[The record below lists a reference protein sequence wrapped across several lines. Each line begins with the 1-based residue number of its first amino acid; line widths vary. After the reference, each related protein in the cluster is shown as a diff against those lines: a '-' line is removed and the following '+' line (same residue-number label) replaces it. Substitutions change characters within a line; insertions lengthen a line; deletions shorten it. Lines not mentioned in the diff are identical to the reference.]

1 MRRNRRFI
9 LFVAGLLSALRLLSV
24 ATLLM
29 ILPNVTVSAQKITV
43 NSNGRT
49 ASAVFA
55 DVMKQS
61 GKNFIYSSDILKG
74 LRIDV
79 NVKNQSL
86 KKTLDRMFKNTDI
99 EYKIKG
105 NNILLVKKK
114 KIEAP
119 KPKKIKQ
126 IVIDDTLKVGVFRDL
141 VVEGSRNRTLA
152 MNSSNIGAL
161 NISGDAIGKVPVVL
175 GESDLIKTLQFE
187 PGISAGVEGM
197 AGMYVHGGNTD
208 ENLYML
214 ENIPLYQ
221 VNHLGGLFSAF
232 NVDAI
237 KNVDFFKSTFPAK
250 FDGRLSSY
258 MDVYTRDG
266 KNKKLE
272 GSFKLGLTSGA
283 FHLEG
288 PIWKDK
294 TSYSVSVRRSWY
306 DLLTIPAVAL
316 LNKMNDLRDD
326 DAKFGY
332 AFTDINAKITHKFS
346 NRSRIYAMMYYGE
359 DYLNA
364 GTYTPKNSTDD
375 YYWNQSVKLRWGN
388 ILASAGWIYDFTP
401 NLWGKVCGAFTRYYS
416 SLGSLSEDADLVDG
430 EKLNF
435 VSSEFISK
443 NNIEDWIVKG
453 DFEWKPF
460 TNNRI
465 TFGSSLIFH
474 NYLPSKDSRTLIAE
488 GLKTELTDNS
498 LKYKAQEFNI
508 YAEDELS
515 LSDKFK
521 MNVGLHYSLFHISDK
536 VKNGLSPRVAFKY
549 SIKDNLV
556 LKGGY
561 SRAVQYVHQLMQSA
575 ISLPTDQ
582 WVPIVGDQKPQFSD
596 KISAGVYWNID
607 NKFSFSAEAYYKW
620 LHNIIDYRDEYYMLP
635 PDLRW
640 DAKLTEGKGWAKG
653 VDFKIMKEFGSFTG
667 HVSYSLLWADRQFAD
682 KNGGK
687 KFPSRYDNRHKI
699 NVLLNWKIN
708 DKWEI
713 GASWTGMSG
722 NRFTLPVQCW
732 ADPNI
737 APWNYDMMLKT
748 DINNYRLPF
757 YHRLDLSFTRHT
769 HNGYWNFGLYNAYCN
784 MNTIAIRMDYSEKP
798 TYIYDGEGWEHIVYK
813 PVFQKIKLI
822 PVIPSVSYTWLF

>member
-9 LFVAGLLSALRLLSV
+9 PILAGVLSALRLLSV
-24 ATLLM
+24 VALLM
-29 ILPNVTVSAQKITV
+29 IRPSVTVSAQKITV

-49 ASAVFA
+49 ASEVFA
-55 DVMKQS
+55 EVMKQS

-74 LRIDV
+74 LTVNV
-79 NVKNQSL
+79 NVKEKSL
-86 KKTLDRMFKNTDI
+86 KQTLDRMFKNTDI

-114 KIEAP
+114 KAEPA

-126 IVIDDTLKVGVFRDL
+126 VMIDDTLKVGIFRDL
-141 VVEGSRNRTLA
+141 VVEGSRNRTLS
-152 MNSSNIGAL
+152 MNSANIGAL
-161 NISGDAIGKVPVVL
+161 NVSGDAILKTPVIL
-175 GESDLIKTLQFE
+175 GEPDLIKTLQFE
-187 PGISAGVEGM
+187 PGISGGIEGT

-221 VNHLGGLFSAF
+221 VNHFGGLFSAF
-232 NVDAI
+232 NAEAI
-237 KNVDFFKSTFPAK
+237 RNVDFFKSTFPAK

-258 MDVYTRDG
+258 MDVYTKDG
-266 KNKKLE
+266 KNQKFT

-294 TSYSVSVRRSWY
+294 TSYSVSLRRSWY
-306 DLLTIPAVAL
+306 DLLTLPAVAL
-316 LNKMNDLRDD
+316 LNKLNDPLDD

-346 NRSRIYAMMYYGE
+346 NRSRVYAMMYYGE
-359 DYLNA
+359 DYLSV
-364 GTYTPKNSTDD
+364 GTYTPKNTPDNF
-375 YYWNQSVKLRWGN
+375 YWKNVSNLRWGN

-401 NLWGKVCGAFTRYYS
+401 NLWGKICGAFTRYYS
-416 SLGSLSEDADLVDG
+416 SLRSLSENADLENN
-430 EKLNF
+430 EKVNF
-435 VSSEFISK
+435 VSSEYTSR

-460 TNNRI
+460 PNNRV

-474 NYLPSKDSRTLIAE
+474 NFLPAKDTRTLLAE
-488 GLKTELTDNS
+488 GLKSELMNNNV
-498 LKYKAQEFNI
+498 KYKAQEFNI

-515 LSDKFK
+515 LNDKFK
-521 MNVGLHYSLFHISDK
+521 IAAGLHYSVFNVSDK
-536 VKNGLSPRVAFKY
+536 VKMGLSPRLALKY
-549 SIKDNLV
+549 SLTDNLV
-556 LKGGY
+556 IKGGY
-561 SRAVQYVHQLMQSA
+561 SRAVQYVHQLIQSS

-582 WVPIVGDQKPQFSD
+582 WVPVIGDQKPQFSD
-596 KISAGVYWNID
+596 KISAGVYWNIN

-635 PDLRW
+635 PEMRW

-653 VDFKIMKEFGSFTG
+653 IDFKIMKEFGNFTG
-667 HVSYSLLWADRQFAD
+667 HIAYSLLWADRQFAD
-682 KNGGK
+682 KNGGR
-687 KFPSRYDNRHKI
+687 KFPARFDNRHKI
-699 NVLLNWKIN
+699 NVLLNWNIN
-708 DKWEI
+708 EKWEI

-722 NRFTLPVQCW
+722 NRYTLPTQCW
-732 ADPNI
+732 ADPGI
-737 APWNYDMMLKT
+737 APWNYEMVLKT

-757 YHRLDLSFTRHT
+757 YHRLDLNFTRHT

-784 MNTIAIRMDYSEKP
+784 MNTIAVRMDYSDQP
-798 TYIYDGEGWEHIVYK
+798 SIIINNGEIEYVYK
-813 PVFQKIKLI
+813 PVFQKIKLL
-822 PVIPSVSYTWLF
+822 PVIPSISYTWLF